1 MENMA
6 EEELLPQEKEKVE
19 VAQVQ
24 VPTPA
29 PDSARVPAPAP
40 DTAPA
45 PDSAPTPAPA
55 LAPAPAPSRSLA
67 CAPDEAESSKCRRP
81 RSFCCR
87 RTEKRAPCWGGPS
100 ALGWLFMGKGR
111 FRETGG
117 GRRDP
122 CSAENGDKME
132 ESVSTNLE
140 DITMKVMGRPGVL
153 QNKVE
158 SFFVKG
164 GLFPVQK

>member
-6 EEELLPQEKEKVE
+6 EEELLPQEMEEVA

-55 LAPAPAPSRSLA
+55 PAQAPALSPSLA
-67 CAPDEAESSKCRRP
+67 SAPDEAESSKCRRP
-81 RSFCCR
+81 RSFCR
-87 RTEKRAPCWGGPS
+87 RTTEMNAPCWGGPS
-100 ALGWLFMGKGR
+100 SLGLLLWGKAGFEKR
-111 FRETGG
+111 GEDGGTRVARKTGTKWKKASPQTS
-117 GRRDP
+117 RTSR
-122 CSAENGDKME
+122 
-132 ESVSTNLE
+132 
-140 DITMKVMGRPGVL
+140 
-153 QNKVE
+153 
-158 SFFVKG
+158 
-164 GLFPVQK
+164 